1 MRLPYRTLLG
11 IYLVVLCFG
20 VFTPRPDLVTP
31 GAKPI
36 ISGAHGGLPAVGHH
50 ILYLGGPLQWVG
62 NFLMFIP
69 LVLLLRKCWSR
80 LTLQSIFII
89 TLLTTIFIELIQI
102 YIPGRISDIRDIIA
116 NGSGAALTL
125 LYLHFRKTSKSPSL

>member
-1 MRLPYRTLLG
+1 MRGLNKASLFV
-11 IYLVVLCFG
+11 YLIILCFG

-36 ISGAHGGLPAVGHH
+36 ISGSHGGLPAVGHH

-69 LVLLLRKCWSR
+69 LVLLLRTCWSR
-80 LTLQSIFII
+80 LTLQSIFIV
-89 TLLTTIFIELIQI
+89 TLLTTISIELIQI
-102 YIPGRISDIRDIIA
+102 YIPARNSDVRDIIA
-116 NGSGAALTL
+116 NGSGAAVTL
-125 LYLHFRKTSKSPSL
+125 LYLHFHKVSKNLAQ